1 MSLSNNDFDW
11 TSQQLNN
18 VNTSIIQQMAEP
30 RLVKCQYSTIEL
42 TVRLFWY
49 LHSIYSF

>member
-11 TSQQLNN
+11 TSQQYFQLNN

-42 TVRLFWY
+42 TVRLF
-49 LHSIYSF
+49 